1 MQIDDTLYH
10 SRPLSSRSATSNLLT
25 SCEPVLF
32 TLAMSRR
39 AEQPGFWGVAFEPSW
54 IRTLP
59 KGIGADVSREVRVCA
74 RSGRLHGEADKG
86 QPTWEVCAL
95 PRRRLHEPF
104 RLSSFCPS
112 FRDSFFPSFLLSL
125 LFIILFYSYSL
136 LSPYHTIRP
145 RLPSFTIYIET
156 IRLRRIAINVS
167 PGAWRSNTLLSS
179 SDALDTH
186 HYG

>member
-95 PRRRLHEPF
+95 PRRRLHDPF
-104 RLSSFCPS
+104 RLSSF
-112 FRDSFFPSFLLSL
+112 FPSFLHSFFLC
-125 LFIILFYSYSL
+125 YSS
-136 LSPYHTIRP
+136 S
-145 RLPSFTIYIET
+145 SFTHIPCYRHIIPSGLACHHSPST
-156 IRLRRIAINVS
+156 LRLF
-167 PGAWRSNTLLSS
+167 G
-179 SDALDTH
+179 SDALL
-186 HYG
+186 